1 MFENF
6 CSDVFGMI
14 YKDSLASFSSQCR
27 TEAGDEQDR
36 QVNNNYNTVWQVLLQ
51 NYVKV
56 TWEPGAGVG
65 GGGWLTGVRQ
75 IYKRIDIWAGYWEL
89 SEVCNS

>member
-14 YKDSLASFSSQCR
+14 YKDSLASFSSQRR

-36 QVNNNYNTVWQVLLQ
+36 QVNNNYNT
-51 NYVKV
+51 
-56 TWEPGAGVG
+56 
-65 GGGWLTGVRQ
+65 
-75 IYKRIDIWAGYWEL
+75 I
-89 SEVCNS
+89 